1 MTQFVKSCRFENELN
16 ILLGN
21 IIWYS
26 VVYFINTFFY
36 KRAFLNRYG
45 YNFSQND
52 KGFMYF
58 CCFIWTLFC
67 AKISFLH
74 FLNVLTCYSK
84 PLLRLL
90 KLFFFQNIFIS
101 CFYLFYFSYL
111 KVDSTDLKNECK
123 WNLTSDG
130 LPKGIVIV
138 LWKVKCLGPKFRTTW
153 QPRAKWVCLLL
164 KVIYSN

>member
-74 FLNVLTCYSK
+74 FLNVLTCNSK

-90 KLFFFQNIFIS
+90 KLFFFSKYIYFMLLFIL
-101 CFYLFYFSYL
+101 LFLF
-111 KVDSTDLKNECK
+111 KG
-123 WNLTSDG
+123 WFDG
-130 LPKGIVIV
+130 
-138 LWKVKCLGPKFRTTW
+138 FE
-153 QPRAKWVCLLL
+153 KWVQV
-164 KVIYSN
+164 KFNEWWFT